1 MDNIDTEIIDTFFWE
16 FVDRVPHELYDLPAG
31 PPHSLHR
38 SHGLSCHVSPH
49 QAGHCPHFGPEAHLG
64 EICLSTIFLVIKCT
78 YRSITNWIL
87 CKKNIFSYQ
96 LLKEYF
102 QFYQILKNIFHLNQI
117 FLENKML
124 VKQRCYPY
132 VGWCWRYGCPPRSV
146 SPPRDISTRHRSR
159 SRWSPGTSRT
169 SLRCVS
175 AAPVPRRLELQ
186 RGIFEISQ
194 FPKKAPVTFI
204 I

>member
-1 MDNIDTEIIDTFFWE
+1 MYNIDTEIIDTFFWE

-49 QAGHCPHFGPEAHLG
+49 WGRPLPALG
-64 EICLSTIFLVIKCT
+64 YKGRPWSNMFI
-78 YRSITNWIL
+78 YNIL
-87 CKKNIFSYQ
+87 GYQISKYIFSYQ

-124 VKQRCYPY
+124 VKQSCYPY

-186 RGIFEISQ
+186 TGIFEISQ